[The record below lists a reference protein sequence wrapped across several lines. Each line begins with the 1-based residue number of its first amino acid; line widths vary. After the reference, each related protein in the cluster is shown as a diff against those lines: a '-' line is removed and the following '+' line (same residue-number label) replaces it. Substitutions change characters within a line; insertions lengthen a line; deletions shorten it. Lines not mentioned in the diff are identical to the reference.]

1 MRVFLV
7 CSQRVLGM
15 TESITDMGSIRWELF
30 VLLIIA
36 WIVVYFCIFKSVKA
50 TGKVV
55 YVTATVPVLLLITFL
70 IREID
75 YEAFRLDN
83 YYIKSTFVIQ

>member
-1 MRVFLV
+1 MTIRVSPG

-70 IREID
+70 IRD
-75 YEAFRLDN
+75 AAL
-83 YYIKSTFVIQ
+83 KSFENFANS

>member
-1 MRVFLV
+1 MLTSMTCKFLPF
-7 CSQRVLGM
+7 SQRVLGM

-70 IREID
+70 IRKTV
-75 YEAFRLDN
+75 YGSFQ
-83 YYIKSTFVIQ
+83 SFFVEVS

>member
-1 MRVFLV
+1 MNMTLKFLLF
-7 CSQRVLGM
+7 SNRVLGM

-30 VLLIIA
+30 ILLIIA
-36 WIVVYFCIFKSVKA
+36 WIVVYFCIWKSVKA

-70 IREID
+70 IR
-75 YEAFRLDN
+75 DN
-83 YYIKSTFVIQ
+83 VYGSF

>member
-1 MRVFLV
+1 MTLKFLLF
-7 CSQRVLGM
+7 SNRVLGM

-30 VLLIIA
+30 ILLIIA
-36 WIVVYFCIFKSVKA
+36 WIVVYFCIWKSVKA

-70 IREID
+70 IR
-75 YEAFRLDN
+75 DN
-83 YYIKSTFVIQ
+83 VYGSF

>member
-1 MRVFLV
+1 
-7 CSQRVLGM
+7 M

-30 VLLIIA
+30 ILLIIA
-36 WIVVYFCIFKSVKA
+36 WIVVYFCIWKSVKA

-70 IREID
+70 IR
-75 YEAFRLDN
+75 DN
-83 YYIKSTFVIQ
+83 VYGSF

>member
-1 MRVFLV
+1 MQVSPG
-7 CSQRVLGM
+7 CSKRVLGM

-70 IREID
+70 IRDTALGSFE
-75 YEAFRLDN
+75 
-83 YYIKSTFVIQ
+83 TFVES